1 MKKILLS
8 FILCLSI
15 VLFSGCGQQNVE
27 KENASLMADSSEG
40 SQETAEEGDK
50 EAKVP
55 IAESMTNTEVSGNG
69 NSGETVYTR
78 EEESS
83 WSDDSEENSEEK
95 VKDIYVG
102 EYNDYD
108 ANQPELQIQKNEDGT
123 YTIQV
128 GVFRLTWVEGKG
140 TLTENGIEFTA
151 IVGKGKELTGTIV
164 LEEDIAVVT
173 FDKEVWAMYSHINE
187 YRYYKTSDVPNLWL
201 PN

>member
-40 SQETAEEGDK
+40 SQETAEEGDR

-55 IAESMTNTEVSGNG
+55 IAEPMTNTEVSGNG
-69 NSGETVYTR
+69 NSGETVYAR
-78 EEESS
+78 EEDSS
-83 WSDDSEENSEEK
+83 WPDDSKENSEEK
-95 VKDIYVG
+95 KDIYVG

-108 ANQPELQIQKNEDGT
+108 IPEPNLEIQKDEDGT

-128 GVFRLTWVEGKG
+128 GVFRTAWLEDGKG
-140 TLTENGIEFTA
+140 ILTEEGIEFTA
-151 IVGKGKELTGTIV
+151 TAPNGKEMTGTIV
-164 LEEDIAVVT
+164 MEEDIAVVT
-173 FDKEVWAMYSHINE
+173 FDKEVWATYSHINE
-187 YRYYKTSDVPNLWL
+187 YRYYKISDVPNIR
-201 PN
+201 